1 MTVKVLGLLPLAA
14 IAVWP
19 RADAAPHAGHQVM
32 LHLTSF
38 TSQAVIVHVTALPAG
53 VQLAA
58 DTSQHF
64 DESRTVQTPVD
75 VRISASADSLR
86 LATEGNLA
94 IRVQFTDGASAAERA
109 LAPWGRRLLFERL
122 NGDFRPKAEMLPA
135 QPTRTV
141 FNDSALHAEQCEP
154 VPRGADWRRMCTPR
168 DQGISYRKRPPH

>member
-1 MTVKVLGLLPLAA
+1 MTLKVLGLLPLAA

-19 RADAAPHAGHQVM
+19 SAYARPQAGHQVV

-38 TSQAVIVHVTALPAG
+38 TSQTVIVHVAASPGG

-75 VRISASADSLR
+75 LRISARTDSVR
-86 LATEGNLA
+86 LMTDSNRA

-109 LAPWGRRLLFERL
+109 LAPWGRRLLLVRVD
-122 NGDFRPKAEMLPA
+122 GDFRPMAEA
-135 QPTRTV
+135 QPVRTR
-141 FNDSALHAEQCEP
+141 
-154 VPRGADWRRMCTPR
+154 
-168 DQGISYRKRPPH
+168 